1 MLKPTHIIWRGL
13 FHLVSI
19 LSTILIATCF
29 IFHVQSLSQYTDD
42 GFLGMWL
49 TILGIVFVYAGIIW
63 LTIIVHE
70 LGHALAGWYVG
81 FRVDLIVIGPLK
93 LIRLTDRLRWRVNK
107 QSFAPGFVMATPLV
121 SHQLMRKYVLFILA
135 GPLFTLLLAIASL
148 LICLSL
154 LDKIDVLNFTSG
166 LRNKSGLY
174 LQLFFVLGFSF
185 LVNCNALL
193 ISIIPMLIRGKYL
206 NDGGI
211 LLRLM
216 QQQQHLTLRDQQLGS
231 LAYMMTIEGIRPNQW
246 NRDELLQCLGTK
258 SLGTASDVSAWLMGY
273 YHFLDSRE
281 IQAAEAFLD
290 KAHECYQI
298 HYSEA
303 RPSVLLESVYFKAF
317 NHNDITQAAEFI
329 KLCEGNT
336 EVEQPTRLRAE
347 AAVHLVEKQFE
358 QCLQKAESA
367 LKELKYSQDRGGALA
382 EADWI
387 NAIITRC
394 KSVMP
399 SN

>member
-1 MLKPTHIIWRGL
+1 
-13 FHLVSI
+13 
-19 LSTILIATCF
+19 
-29 IFHVQSLSQYTDD
+29 
-42 GFLGMWL
+42 MWL
-49 TILGIVFVYAGIIW
+49 TILGILFAYLGIVW

-70 LGHALAGWYVG
+70 LGHALVAWLVG

-93 LIRLTDRLRWRVNK
+93 LIRLNDRFQWRVNK
-107 QSFAPGFVMATPLV
+107 QSFAPGFVVATPLV
-121 SHQLMRKYVLFILA
+121 SHQLIRKYALFVLG
-135 GPLFTLLLAIASL
+135 GPVFTLLLAIASL
-148 LICLSL
+148 LFCLSL
-154 LDKIDVLNFTSG
+154 QDKADVLHFTSG
-166 LRNKSGLY
+166 FRNQSGLY
-174 LQLFFVLGFSF
+174 LQLFFFGAFCF
-185 LVNCNALL
+185 LMNCGTLL
-193 ISIIPMLIRGKYL
+193 LSIIPMLMHGTHL

-211 LLRLM
+211 LLRLK
-216 QQQQHLTLRDQQLGS
+216 QQQEQVTLRDQQLGS
-231 LAYMMTIEGIRPNQW
+231 LGYMMTNEGIRPNQW

-273 YHFLDSRE
+273 YHFLDSGE

-298 HYSEA
+298 HYSEV

-317 NHNDITQAAEFI
+317 YHNEVTQAAEYI

-336 EVEQPTRLRAE
+336 EVEQPTHLRAE
-347 AAVHLVEKQFE
+347 AAVHLVEKNYE

-367 LKELKYSQDRGGALA
+367 LKELKHSKDRGGALA

-394 KSVMP
+394 KSAMSIAEPESPGSVHP
-399 SN
+399 